1 VQERVEREMLRLL
14 ARDPEAFAAL
24 APDVREEYFQS
35 AQHRAL
41 LRQLTDVGGDVRA
54 GVANAQD
61 DDSRRALSA
70 LALEPLDGEP
80 VPGYADDVL
89 ARLREFA
96 LKRKSARLRKEL
108 QKMNPTT
115 DERYDGLFQELIATD
130 GELRRLRERGHV
142 HA

>member
-1 VQERVEREMLRLL
+1 MERLST
-14 ARDPEAFAAL
+14 
-24 APDVREEYFQS
+24 VRWHSPPPTSVDEE
-35 AQHRAL
+35 
-41 LRQLTDVGGDVRA
+41 
-54 GVANAQD
+54 
-61 DDSRRALSA
+61 
-70 LALEPLDGEP
+70 LALYDDGTAWLTVRRSRDGEP
-80 VPGYADDVL
+80 VTGYADDVL